1 MRRKLFCI
9 AIILLMTLSACE
21 MPTNTNGNVLN
32 NIDDNNCKRINT
44 IMNLIPVY
52 EDENN
57 LYYAEEGKT
66 LKKRDNNGVDSILD
80 ACSEDELIQDICTDN
95 QYIYYIKQNATEV
108 KIARVSKNDVSGAQE
123 VYQFSHGNYTF
134 GEDFIY
140 AQNDVIYY
148 YDSADYI
155 LYIIKN
161 DGIQTVDDVT
171 SAFIAE
177 QEIYYADRTGNIYES
192 DFHLKDVRG
201 IWNIDAILQEKDDV
215 IKNWIE
221 VCMSEYTEITNL
233 SLINDKLVF
242 TLFAG
247 RNVKNG
253 LLCAVDVED
262 GSLSF
267 DKNCTVDNYQIRN
280 NNMYFYGSCLSDN
293 NRHGIYKYG
302 LNEDIIPIEIDAER
316 MYLSN
321 GKIYFWDDEI
331 NYKMLNKADL

>member
-1 MRRKLFCI
+1 MKKKIFYI
-9 AIILLMTLSACE
+9 VIILLMTLNACK
-21 MPTNTNGNVLN
+21 MPTNTNGNFLN

-57 LYYAEEGKT
+57 LYYAEEAKT

-80 ACSEDELIQDICTDN
+80 ACSEDELIGDICTDN
-95 QYIYYIKQNATEV
+95 QYIYYVKQNAAEV
-108 KIARVSKNDVSGAQE
+108 KIVRVSKNDVSDVQ
-123 VYQFSHGNYTF
+123 VVHQLSHGEYTF

-140 AQNDVIYY
+140 VQNDVIYY
-148 YDSADYI
+148 YDSADYVI
-155 LYIIKN
+155 YIIKN

-177 QEIYYADRTGNIYES
+177 EGIYYADKSGNIYES
-192 DFHLKDVRG
+192 DFYLKDIQE
-201 IWNIDAILQEKDDV
+201 IWNIDAILQEKNEFV
-215 IKNWIE
+215 ENWRE
-221 VCMSEYTEITNL
+221 TCMSEYTEITNL

-242 TLFAG
+242 TLFAD

-267 DKNCTVDNYQIRN
+267 DKNCTVDNYQISKDS
-280 NNMYFYGSCLSDN
+280 MYFYGSYLSEN
-293 NRHGIYKYG
+293 GIYKYG
-302 LNEDIIPIEIDAER
+302 LNEDIIPIKIDAER

-321 GKIYFWDDEI
+321 GKIYFWNDEI
-331 NYKMLNKADL
+331 NYKTLKIFDL